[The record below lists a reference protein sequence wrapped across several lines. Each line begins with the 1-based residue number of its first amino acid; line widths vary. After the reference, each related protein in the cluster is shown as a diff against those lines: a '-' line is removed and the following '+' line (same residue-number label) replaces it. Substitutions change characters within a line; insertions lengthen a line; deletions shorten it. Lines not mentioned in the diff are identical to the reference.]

1 MTVSSSSL
9 SREEMEEV
17 VDRVRTLSAAA
28 LSTFQTMIEAFAP
41 VAAQFKEQI
50 EELENT
56 HPWLFQLPP
65 KVDLDQIEDEFERED
80 DGFPDPHPYTHGWDS
95 QGDAMQGKCNVC
107 GCAENHELH
116 QGLVDEVEESE
127 RPQPGDFCDDC
138 QERVSSD
145 GECECNQDYLE
156 KETPALEERVV
167 DPKLDGLPCVDCG
180 CPQEQHPNPM
190 CDAFSCEV
198 SPHGVAHEHY
208 WSKQTFFDEKVGRV
222 YRKCTRMSC
231 APDPAR
237 KYADFGEFR

>member
-95 QGDAMQGKCNVC
+95 QGDATQGKCNVC
-107 GCAENHELH
+107 GCAEDHELH
-116 QGLVDEVEESE
+116 QGLVDKVEE
-127 RPQPGDFCDDC
+127 FL
-138 QERVSSD
+138 
-145 GECECNQDYLE
+145 GEQ
-156 KETPALEERVV
+156 TGLEERVV
-167 DPKLDGLPCVDCG
+167 DPKLNGLPCVDCG
-180 CPQEQHPNPM
+180 CPQEQHPNST
-190 CDAFSCEV
+190 CDVFSTEV

-208 WSKQTFFDEKVGRV
+208 WSKQIFFDEKVGRS
-222 YRKCTRMSC
+222 YRKCNRMSC

-237 KYADFGEFR
+237 KYSDFGEHR

>member
-1 MTVSSSSL
+1 VTVSSSSL

-17 VDRVRTLSAAA
+17 VDKVRTLSAAA

-50 EELENT
+50 EELEKT

-80 DGFPDPHPYTHGWDS
+80 DGFPDPHPYTHGWNS
-95 QGDAMQGKCNVC
+95 QDDPEQGKCNIC
-107 GCAENHELH
+107 GCPADHELH
-116 QGLVDEVEESE
+116 QGITDEVEE
-127 RPQPGDFCDDC
+127 FL
-138 QERVSSD
+138 
-145 GECECNQDYLE
+145 GEQ
-156 KETPALEERVV
+156 AGLEERVV

-180 CPQEQHPNPM
+180 CTQQQHPNST
-190 CDAFSCEV
+190 CDAFSTEV

-208 WSKQTFFDEKVGRV
+208 WSKKTFFDEKVGRV

-237 KYADFGEFR
+237 KYADFGEIR